1 MVEQQNTGAALHI
14 PDHVCIAT
22 EVRNPDYY
30 LCDYRR
36 DGAIASTGSTQQQNT
51 VQQVLSS
58 FALLDSAG
66 RKKVLLMEVKDFELL
81 SSPSHAF
88 KFLVLV

>member
-1 MVEQQNTGAALHI
+1 MEE
-14 PDHVCIAT
+14 IAT

-66 RKKVLLMEVKDFELL
+66 RKKVLLMEVKDFDDEVDFRF
-81 SSPSHAF
+81 PETAP
-88 KFLVLV
+88 VA